1 MLTPEQRSKIEEF
14 ARQGVQKAEIA
25 RRLRIAR
32 STVHRVLAG
41 EASPA
46 LDAPVYTLATMS
58 QILRRALSKESCTE
72 CGATFYRPLAVPELI
87 CPDCGE
93 RYRVVLQNKRE
104 SATAGSRSGDAED
117 PADRE
122 L

>member
-25 RRLRIAR
+25 RRLRVSR

-46 LDAPVYTLATMS
+46 LDAPVYTLAMMS
-58 QILRRALSKESCTE
+58 QILRRALSKETCSE
-72 CGATFYRPLAVPELI
+72 CGATFYRPLAVPELM
-87 CPDCGE
+87 CPGLRRALPRCAPERARVRPCGVPVW
-93 RYRVVLQNKRE
+93 RRR
-104 SATAGSRSGDAED
+104 GSR
-117 PADRE
+117 
-122 L
+122 

>member
-1 MLTPEQRSKIEEF
+1 MLTPEQRSKIGEF

-25 RRLRIAR
+25 RRLRISR

-46 LDAPVYTLATMS
+46 LDAPVYTLAMMS
-58 QILRRALSKESCTE
+58 QILRRALSKETCSE
-72 CGATFYRPLAVPELI
+72 CGATFYRPQAVPDLI

-93 RYRVVLQNKRE
+93 RYRVVLQNERE
-104 SATAGSRSGDAED
+104 SAPARPRSGDAED
-117 PADRE
+117 AADRE

>member
-1 MLTPEQRSKIEEF
+1 MLTPEQRSRIEEF

-25 RRLRIAR
+25 RRLRISR

-46 LDAPVYTLATMS
+46 LDAPVYTLAMMS
-58 QILRRALSKESCTE
+58 QILRRALAKETCSE
-72 CGATFYRPLAVPELI
+72 CAATFYRPLAVPDLM

-93 RYRVVLQNKRE
+93 RYRVVLQNERA
-104 SATAGSRSGDAED
+104 SAPAGSRSGEAKD

>member
-25 RRLRIAR
+25 RRLRISR

-46 LDAPVYTLATMS
+46 LDAPVYTLAMMS
-58 QILRRALSKESCTE
+58 QILRLALSKETCSE
-72 CGATFYRPLAVPELI
+72 CGATFYRPLAVPELM

-93 RYRVVLQNKRE
+93 RYSIVLHTERE
-104 SATAGSRSGDAED
+104 SAPAGSRSGDAED
-117 PADRE
+117 PVDRE
-122 L
+122 A

>member
-1 MLTPEQRSKIEEF
+1 MLTPEQRSKIEAF

-46 LDAPVYTLATMS
+46 LDAPVYTLAMMS
-58 QILRRALSKESCTE
+58 QILRRALSKETFSE
-72 CGATFYRPLAVPELI
+72 CGATFYRPRAVPDEWGPAGWIARL
-87 CPDCGE
+87 
-93 RYRVVLQNKRE
+93 
-104 SATAGSRSGDAED
+104 GSRSWSTS
-117 PADRE
+117 RWW
-122 L
+122 

>member
-1 MLTPEQRSKIEEF
+1 MLTPEQRSKIEAF

-46 LDAPVYTLATMS
+46 LDAPVYTLAMMS
-58 QILRRALSKESCTE
+58 QILRRALSKETCSE
-72 CGATFYRPLAVPELI
+72 CGATFHRPRAVPDLM

-93 RYRVVLQNKRE
+93 RYRVVLQNERE
-104 SATAGSRSGDAED
+104 SARAGSRFGDAED

-122 L
+122 S